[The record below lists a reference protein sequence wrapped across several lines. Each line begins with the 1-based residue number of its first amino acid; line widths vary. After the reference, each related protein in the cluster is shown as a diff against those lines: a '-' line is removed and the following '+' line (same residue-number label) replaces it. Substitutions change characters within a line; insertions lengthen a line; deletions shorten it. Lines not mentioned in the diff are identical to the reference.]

1 MDVFILGVLLLLS
14 LCGQAAMGSWSLL
27 DAILHLPPCPAAR
40 ILLLEPNARLRNY
53 TVGLNRKDWP
63 LFQGGF
69 LYLFDLENP
78 ELFTCSW
85 FVISGRIE
93 KKSVCL

>member
-40 ILLLEPNARLRNY
+40 ILLFEPNARLRNY
-53 TVGLNRKDWP
+53 TVWLNRRDWQ

-69 LYLFDLENP
+69 LYLSDLENP
-78 ELFTCSW
+78 ELFTCCWS
-85 FVISGRIE
+85 VISRRIE
-93 KKSVCL
+93 KK